1 MKITFMR
8 SLTYYSLLLC
18 GVLFTACSDI
28 NPAEDNIELSKSY
41 NYQLNIEAEA
51 AADTQAQPTGTRSL
65 SEDAAQK
72 LHSIWE
78 QGDEL
83 LAYNL
88 SDNDQSTEHTFSLLA
103 SESKATSS
111 DFWGTLKSKNAVKAT
126 DDLCFLYP
134 GASTTG
140 SNKVITSVIK
150 KQQGS
155 GANAI
160 IYHEQ
165 QATIKKLLL
174 VDMTNQDGS
183 ITTIGKRFD
192 LQWAKVKPKRVN
204 GSQVEV
210 KVGKMQ
216 RKIALLGLRFAS
228 ETGQALTNIDKVVI
242 YGLNV
247 RDVFDLGTG
256 QFITGNKSDE
266 SDELTITPSTG
277 KLTSA
282 GGKYTYV
289 AVMPGNYSNIA
300 IMAYVGNK
308 CYMQFFKRMNLTA
321 DKVFRKNV
329 LGMSDHPAPQPYVEV
344 QGVKWATGNFIH
356 YKEAGSEYWGIAP
369 TQWWLSQYAVTSNG
383 KLVSSQ
389 FLRSPNALPDDL
401 DMFRYGDIWKALN
414 VNHSYYKQGSINISK
429 KFYYNSGPL
438 QPEVSRSNA
447 FYGDIVW
454 YYTMSNNQKYRMA
467 NETEFTTLL
476 NQANAIAGYCVTER
490 GTKVY
495 GAYFT
500 THENGT
506 KRVNDFPVGAQAF
519 AKYKDVTQLVKAN
532 RGLFLPM
539 GGRCADSNDKIGF
552 RDMEYNEIFGRYL
565 TSECKVSL
573 HVRCFSFG
581 SAQFSITGL
590 PKGESSCL
598 RPVWDESSTS
608 SKDAMFGP
616 FKNRF

>member
-18 GVLFTACSDI
+18 GVLFTACSDT

-134 GASTTG
+134 GAATTG

-150 KQQGS
+150 KQEGT
-155 GANAI
+155 GANTI
-160 IYHEQ
+160 IYHQQ

-192 LQWAKVKPKRVN
+192 LQWAKVKPNRVN

-300 IMAYVGNK
+300 IMVYVGNK

-369 TQWWLSQYAVTSNG
+369 TQWWLSQYAVNG
-383 KLVSSQ
+383 TNKSSQ
-389 FLRSPNALPDDL
+389 FVRSPKADPNDL
-401 DMFRYGDIWKALN
+401 DLFRYGDIKNALN
-414 VNHSYYKQGSINISK
+414 TKAGYYKTGVYNIVK
-429 KFYYNSGPL
+429 KFYEQKLLS
-438 QPEVSRSNA
+438 QVESSKA
-447 FYGDIVW
+447 AATHGDIVW
-454 YYTMSNNQKYRMA
+454 YYTMDRNQKYHLPTK
-467 NETEFTTLL
+467 EELDQL
-476 NQANAIAGYCVTER
+476 INQANVMAAYCVTDK
-490 GTKVY
+490 GSKVY

-500 THENGT
+500 THYPGT
-506 KRVNDFPVGAQAF
+506 RRVNEFPVGRQAF
-519 AKYKDVTQLVKAN
+519 TKYKDVTQLVKAN
-532 RGLFLPM
+532 RGLFLPI
-539 GGRCADSNDKIGF
+539 GGRQLTLNEDIGF
-552 RDMEYNEIFGRYL
+552 RDIEYNETFGRYMSASTPTL
-565 TSECKVSL
+565 LPTQVW
-573 HVRCFSFG
+573 CFTFG
-581 SAQFSITGL
+581 SEKFAAQQQ
-590 PKGESSCL
+590 PKGESISI